1 VLVARSELGG
11 KAADGVVERV
21 RTSEKARFHGLETL
35 SRAVTSLLW
44 TGPEGN

>member
-1 VLVARSELGG
+1 MQDGG
-11 KAADGVVERV
+11 RLSGVVERV

-35 SRAVTSLLW
+35 SCAVTSLLW